1 MGAGYGHSEQDVEI
15 DIQHMIHAL
24 DVMDEEVNERVTTSF
39 REGAEIIVQEQRR
52 LIRGRSKKLPGLL
65 KVGKAMVSKKGT
77 YTVAIGYDTKAIE
90 EGFEGL
96 IMEFGRPGKRSG
108 GVYQKGK
115 RKGKPIGKVTPTPH
129 VFRAVD
135 NKGDEAAYHVI
146 DSVAEVIKW

>member
-1 MGAGYGHSEQDVEI
+1 MGQGYGYSEQDVEI
-15 DIQHMIHAL
+15 DIQNMINAL
-24 DVMDEEVNERVTTSF
+24 DVMDEKVNERVTTSF
-39 REGAEIIVQEQRR
+39 REGAEIIVREQRR
-52 LIRGRSKKLPGLL
+52 LISGRSSKLPELL
-65 KVGKAMVSKKGT
+65 KVGKFIVDKKGKLSVT
-77 YTVAIGYDTKAIE
+77 CGYDTDAINK
-90 EGFEGL
+90 GFEGL

>member
-1 MGAGYGHSEQDVEI
+1 MGSGYGYSEQDVEL
-15 DIQHMIHAL
+15 DIRHMINAL
-24 DVMDEEVNERVTTSF
+24 DVMDAEVNERVTTSF

-52 LIRGRSKKLPGLL
+52 LISGRSSKLPGLL
-65 KVGKAMVSKKGT
+65 KVGKSVVSKNGT
-77 YTVAIGYDTKAIE
+77 YSVTIGYDTDAIN

-96 IMEFGRPGKRSG
+96 IMEFGRPGKQSK
-108 GVYQKGK
+108 GVDTLGRQ
-115 RKGKPIGKVTPTPH
+115 IGKVTPTPH